1 MSRHLQD
8 HLDELRA
15 RVARMS
21 AMVQQVVEQAVQ
33 AVFTADAKLA
43 RRTIDADARIDEE
56 DVRVEKAAIDLLA
69 LYQPAA
75 GDLRFVTTVIKVNSE
90 LERIADCAVNAAQ
103 RVLPLAREGGSNGT
117 SDGAFGTANRYE
129 PPADLRLMC
138 NSVVATLR
146 DTIKAFNLN
155 DADLARQ
162 VLRSDDVVDAL
173 YHQIVQ
179 DMLAEMGADGLKAG
193 TDLSNIMI
201 AKNLERIADHCTNI
215 AEDVIYVHTGRIVRH
230 LHAG

>member
-75 GDLRFVTTVIKVNSE
+75 TDLRFVTTVIKVNSE

-103 RVLPLAREGGSNGT
+103 RVLPLARESGTNGT
-117 SDGAFGTANRYE
+117 SDGPVSASRYE
-129 PPADLRLMC
+129 PPPDLRLMC

>member
-1 MSRHLQD
+1 MSRHMIDL
-8 HLDELRA
+8 LDDLKA

-21 AMVQQVVEQAVQ
+21 AMVQQIVEQAVE
-33 AVFTADAKLA
+33 AVFTADARLA
-43 RRTIDADARIDEE
+43 QKTIDADARIDEE
-56 DVRVEKAAIDLLA
+56 EVRVEKAAIDLLA

-75 GDLRFVTTVIKVNSE
+75 VDLRLVTSVIKVNSE

-103 RVLPLAREGGSNGT
+103 RVLPLAREG
-117 SDGAFGTANRYE
+117 DYQV
-129 PPADLRLMC
+129 PPDLRLMC
-138 NSVVATLR
+138 NSVVSTLR

-155 DADLARQ
+155 DVDLARQ

-179 DMLAEMGADGLKAG
+179 DMLAEMGADGHKAG

-215 AEDVIYVHTGRIVRH
+215 AEDVIYVHTGRIIRH
-230 LHAG
+230 LHAV